1 MKETGLLEDLSVD
14 GRTINCI
21 LNEWDGRTG
30 TGLMAQDR
38 GKSQAVVN
46 TVINLRFP

>member
-1 MKETGLLEDLSVD
+1 MKETGLLEDLSVV
-14 GRTINCI
+14 GRTNCI

-46 TVINLRFP
+46 TVMNLRFP